1 MTLETYIQ
9 NYLSNGA
16 AGPGSCVSC
25 HAFATLADGKT
36 SANFSFLPGIVDS
49 NSLRAKI
56 KTAP

>member
-1 MTLETYIQ
+1 
-9 NYLSNGA
+9 
-16 AGPGSCVSC
+16 VSC
-25 HAFATLADGKT
+25 HNFATLVDNKT